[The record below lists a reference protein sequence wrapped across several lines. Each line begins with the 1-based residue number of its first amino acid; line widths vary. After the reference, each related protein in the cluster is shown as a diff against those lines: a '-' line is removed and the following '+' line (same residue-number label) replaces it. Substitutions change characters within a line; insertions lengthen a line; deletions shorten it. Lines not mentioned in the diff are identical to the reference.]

1 MSDGTWVV
9 WSQVM
14 HRISLWKLP
23 CFLVLE
29 QWVQEILHQ
38 NGVGVQEDRH
48 CWEQDVDSLDVSIRA
63 YFFEK

>member
-1 MSDGTWVV
+1 
-9 WSQVM
+9 M